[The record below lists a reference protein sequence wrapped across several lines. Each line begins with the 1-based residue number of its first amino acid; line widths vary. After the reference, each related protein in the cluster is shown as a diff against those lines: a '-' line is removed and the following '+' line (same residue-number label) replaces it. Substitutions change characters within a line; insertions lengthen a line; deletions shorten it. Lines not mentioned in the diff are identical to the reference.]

1 MRVGGTLKAVRP
13 SLRPYNAHPGRPPPR
28 HRLNLPIMALTS
40 EQLADIRTRIPARP
54 ETDIPMPYEDLVRK
68 ILTEGTL
75 NPTARARALFPC
87 SASRCVSISKT
98 ASHCSPRRRCSSKD
112 SPTSC
117 CGSSKGSTNVRW
129 LQEHNVHIW
138 DEWADEN
145 GDLGPVYGAQW
156 RSWPAPTPDDPNRTI
171 DQISNVLDLI
181 RNHPDSRRMVVSAWN
196 PAEVE
201 NMALPPCHAL
211 FQFYVADGRL
221 SCQLYQRS
229 CDMFL
234 GVPFNIASYSLLT
247 LMMAQQTGLE
257 PGEFVLDRRRLPR
270 LRQPHRPGVGTA
282 EPYAVP
288 VSADPHQEGRFAVR
302 LRLQRFRNRELP
314 ASSDH
319 QGTGGGLRLLPPSG
333 ASAPDGRLLTLV
345 PTSRS
350 E

>member
-1 MRVGGTLKAVRP
+1 
-13 SLRPYNAHPGRPPPR
+13 
-28 HRLNLPIMALTS
+28 
-40 EQLADIRTRIPARP
+40 
-54 ETDIPMPYEDLVRK
+54 MPYEDLVRK

-75 NPTARARALFPC
+75 KSDRTGTGTISLFGQQMRFDLGEYFPLLTT
-87 SASRCVSISKT
+87 KT
-98 ASHCSPRRRCSSKD
+98 VFFKGLAYELLWFLK
-112 SPTSC
+112 
-117 CGSSKGSTNVRW
+117 GSSNINW
-129 LQEHNVHIW
+129 LLEHNVHIW

-145 GDLGPVYGAQW
+145 GDLGPVYGVQW

-211 FQFYVADGRL
+211 FQFYVADGKL

-257 PGEFVLDRRRLPR
+257 PGEFVW
-270 LRQPHRPGVGTA
+270 
-282 EPYAVP
+282 
-288 VSADPHQEGRFAVR
+288 
-302 LRLQRFRNRELP
+302 
-314 ASSDH
+314 
-319 QGTGGGLRLLPPSG
+319 TGGDCHVYDNHVEQFLEQLGRKPYPYPHMEIDKAPSLFDYKYEDLHVVG
-333 ASAPDGRLLTLV
+333 YQHHPTIKAPV
-345 PTSRS
+345 AV
-350 E
+350 

>member
-1 MRVGGTLKAVRP
+1 MRF
-13 SLRPYNAHPGRPPPR
+13 
-28 HRLNLPIMALTS
+28 NL
-40 EQLADIRTRIPARP
+40 
-54 ETDIPMPYEDLVRK
+54 
-68 ILTEGTL
+68 
-75 NPTARARALFPC
+75 
-87 SASRCVSISKT
+87 
-98 ASHCSPRRRCSSKD
+98 KD
-112 SPTSC
+112 SFPLLTTKTVFFK
-117 CGSSKGSTNVRW
+117 GLAYELLWFLKGSTNVRW

-247 LMMAQQTGLE
+247 MMMAQQAGLK
-257 PGEFVLDRRRLPR
+257 PGEFVW
-270 LRQPHRPGVGTA
+270 
-282 EPYAVP
+282 
-288 VSADPHQEGRFAVR
+288 
-302 LRLQRFRNRELP
+302 
-314 ASSDH
+314 
-319 QGTGGGLRLLPPSG
+319 TGGDCHVYDNHVDQSLSSWA
-333 ASAPDGRLLTLV
+333 AS
-345 PTSRS
+345 PTRTRPSRS
-350 E
+350 VRPIPCSTTSTRISRSWAISIVPSSRHLSLYEVIAVLSSFFITLHYRFLCNEAW